1 MSSTANKIKNL
12 PLQELLDKAI
22 KDDLAPGLEAVVFD
36 RDGILF
42 KGSVS
47 FPSPAAYRTET

>member
-47 FPSPAAYRTET
+47 CPSLAVYRTET